1 MSTVRKPLE
10 FPKRHGF
17 DISQLK
23 GLLGKLNGMRVA
35 VIGDLIVDEYVTCDA
50 VGMSQEDPT
59 IVVTPLMTRTFVG
72 GAGAVAAHA
81 HGLGAEVNFFTLVGD
96 DEAARFARNAWKA
109 LSANMS
115 SCACRTKPRDT
126 RSSATPFTCRSRT

>member
-1 MSTVRKPLE
+1 
-10 FPKRHGF
+10 
-17 DISQLK
+17 
-23 GLLGKLNGMRVA
+23 MRVA

-81 HGLGAEVNFFTLVGD
+81 HGLGADVRFFTLVGD
-96 DEAARFARNAWKA
+96 DEAASFARDTLEQHGVA
-109 LSANMS
+109 LRGVRATTAGRPRASSDSA
-115 SCACRTKPRDT
+115 R
-126 RSSATPFTCRSRT
+126 